1 MKSYKGFAV
10 RGNDNRPYAERPRPR
25 ANRVLPYCLSEGC
38 PYRKQT
44 AAWCQGFCK
53 RHARNHGLDE
63 GAEEKKPMTPQAPD
77 KETRATDPAAFP
89 QQPLRKAGEH
99 LDAKETALKGTHNEY
114 SNSTHNEYSNSKQ
127 IHNRGKKRW
136 FDEVTEYSEDAYV
149 AMDTVIPLKPATM
162 NLPHMR
168 SDLASTICY
177 SDASDLL
184 VETLQEA
191 RDACE
196 IKRRTRKSQPAAAA
210 ATMSAMLRRL
220 DAAPAQ

>member
-1 MKSYKGFAV
+1 MKMYKGMSS
-10 RGNDNRPYAERPRPR
+10 RGNDNRPYDERPRPR
-25 ANRVLPYCLSEGC
+25 AGRVLPYCLSDGC

-53 RHARNHGLDE
+53 RHARNNGLDE
-63 GAEEKKPMTPQAPD
+63 GAEEKKLMTPQAPD

-114 SNSTHNEYSNSKQ
+114 SNSKQ
-127 IHNRGKKRW
+127 IHSNPEHNNSGKKRW
-136 FDEVTEYSEDAYV
+136 FDEVTEHSEEAYV
-149 AMDTVIPLKPATM
+149 AMDTLIPLKPATM

-168 SDLASTICY
+168 SDLASTIY
-177 SDASDLL
+177 FSDAGKLL
-184 VETLQEA
+184 LETLQEA

-220 DAAPAQ
+220 ANIS